1 MENEIELTLTKI
13 DFEREKI
20 IYVRHTLLF
29 PANESFN
36 LHRQSIKCD
45 ERFLGKETFDRVQKF
60 VADILT
66 EHLKVSESKLKDL
79 LNL

>member
-20 IYVRHTLLF
+20 EYIKLTLKY
-29 PANESFN
+29 PSIENST
-36 LHRQSIKCD
+36 HRQSINFH
-45 ERFLGKETFDRVQKF
+45 ERIVGKETFDRVQKM
-60 VADILT
+60 VSGILT
-66 EHLKVSESKLKDL
+66 EHLKVSESKLKAL